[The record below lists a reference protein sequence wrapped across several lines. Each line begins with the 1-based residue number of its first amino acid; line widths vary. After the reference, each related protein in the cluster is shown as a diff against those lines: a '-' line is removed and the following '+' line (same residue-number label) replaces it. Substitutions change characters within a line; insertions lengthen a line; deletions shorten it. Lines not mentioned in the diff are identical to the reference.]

1 MGAAPF
7 APADDGGLR
16 LGWAI
21 AHLPPHEPEERGHP
35 DEETD
40 ETDESGL

>member
-7 APADDGGLR
+7 APADDGGLH

-21 AHLPPHEPEERGHP
+21 AHLPPYEPEERARP
-35 DEETD
+35 DEEPD
-40 ETDESGL
+40 EAEDAS